1 VKFVIMAGGQGTR
14 FWPLS
19 RERRPKQFLAITGTR
34 TMLQETVARLA
45 PLARPEDVYV
55 VCGRQYVEL
64 VRKQQP
70 DLGPQQLI
78 VEPVARNTAPCIGLA
93 ALHLRRTVGDAVMAV
108 LPADHS
114 IGRVDEFHAVLH
126 HAARLAEQ
134 GWLVT
139 FGIEPTFP
147 STGYGYIQRAE
158 QIPEQKERPSFR
170 VARFAE
176 KPAREKAA
184 EFLASGEYYW
194 NSGMFVWT
202 VGTILEQ
209 FRQHMPEL
217 HEILLE
223 IDADWEN
230 AEKREALFSRAP
242 RVSID
247 FGVMEKAE
255 KVATIPCGLD
265 WNDVGNW
272 RAVEDLL
279 CEDESGIAAN
289 TRYVQYG
296 SRDCLVHSAS
306 GKLVA
311 LVGVEGLVVVET
323 PDVVLICRKDKSED
337 VKQIVEELR
346 RNGPE
351 EYL

>member
-1 VKFVIMAGGQGTR
+1 VKFAIMAGGQGTR

-19 RERRPKQFLAITGTR
+19 RECRPKQFLAITGAR
-34 TMLQETVARLA
+34 TMLQDTAARLS
-45 PLARPEDVYV
+45 PLAQPDDIYV
-55 VCGRQYVEL
+55 VCGRQYAEL
-64 VRKQQP
+64 VRDQLP
-70 DLGPQQLI
+70 DLGPNQLI
-78 VEPVARNTAPCIGLA
+78 VEPVPRNTAPCIGLA
-93 ALHLRRTVGDAVMAV
+93 ALHLRRIAGDAVMAV

-114 IGRVDEFHAVLH
+114 IGQVNEFHEVLRR
-126 HAARLAEQ
+126 AAQLAEQ

-147 STGYGYIQRAE
+147 ATGYGYIQRAG
-158 QIPEQKERPSFR
+158 QIGQQQGRGLFR
-170 VARFAE
+170 VARFTE
-176 KPAREKAA
+176 KPPLEQATK
-184 EFLASGEYYW
+184 FVASGEYYW

-202 VGTILEQ
+202 VDTIMEQ

-223 IDADWEN
+223 IDTHWND
-230 AEKREALFSRAP
+230 AERTEALFSRAP

-247 FGVMEKAE
+247 FGVMERAE
-255 KVATIPCGLD
+255 KVATIPCNLE

-272 RAVEDLL
+272 RTVEDLL
-279 CEDESGIAAN
+279 REDESGIATN
-289 TRYVQYG
+289 TPCVQWG
-296 SRDCLVHSAS
+296 SRDCLVHSTS

-311 LVGVEGLVVVET
+311 LVGAEELIVVET
-323 PDVVLICRKDKSED
+323 PDVVLVCRKDKAED

-346 RNGPE
+346 RNGPQ

>member
-1 VKFVIMAGGQGTR
+1 VKFAIMAGGQGTR

-19 RERRPKQFLAITGTR
+19 RECRPKQFLTIAGSR
-34 TMLQETVARLA
+34 TMLQETVARLS
-45 PLARPEDVYV
+45 PLARSDDVYV

-64 VRKQQP
+64 VRNQLP

-78 VEPVARNTAPCIGLA
+78 VEPVPRNTAPCIGLA
-93 ALHLRRTVGDAVMAV
+93 ALHLRRIVGDALMAV

-114 IGRVDEFHAVLH
+114 IGRVDEFHEVLGQ
-126 HAARLAEQ
+126 AAPLAKE

-147 STGYGYIQRAE
+147 STGYGYIQRAG
-158 QIPEQKERPSFR
+158 QISEHKGRASFR
-170 VARFAE
+170 VARFTE
-176 KPAREKAA
+176 KPPLEQAS
-184 EFLASGEYYW
+184 EFVASGEYYW

-202 VGTILEQ
+202 VSTIMEQ

-217 HEILLE
+217 HEILVE
-223 IDADWEN
+223 IDADWDN
-230 AEKREALFSRAP
+230 AEKREALFARAP
-242 RVSID
+242 HLSID

-255 KVATIPCGLD
+255 RVATIPCGLG

-272 RAVEDLL
+272 RAVETLL
-279 CEDESGIAAN
+279 CEDESGISAN
-289 TRYVQYG
+289 TRYVQWG
-296 SRDCLVHSAS
+296 SRNCLVHSAS

-311 LVGVEGLVVVET
+311 LVGAEELIVVET
-323 PDVVLICRKDKSED
+323 PDVVLVCRKDKAED
-337 VKQIVEELR
+337 VKQIVEQLR
-346 RNGPE
+346 RNGPA

>member
-1 VKFVIMAGGQGTR
+1 MKFAVMAGGQGTR

-19 RERRPKQFLAITGTR
+19 RESRPKQFLAITGTR
-34 TMLQETVARLA
+34 TMLQETVVRLS
-45 PLARPEDVYV
+45 PLARPDDVYV
-55 VCGRQYVEL
+55 VCGRQYVDL
-64 VRKQQP
+64 VHNQLP

-78 VEPVARNTAPCIGLA
+78 VEPVPRNTAPCIGLA

-114 IGRVDEFHAVLH
+114 IGQVGEFHEVLGQ
-126 HAARLAEQ
+126 AAQLAEQ

-147 STGYGYIQRAE
+147 STGYGYIQRAG
-158 QIPEQKERPSFR
+158 QIAAQNGRRSFQ
-170 VARFAE
+170 VARFTE
-176 KPAREKAA
+176 KPPLEQAA
-184 EFLASGEYYW
+184 KFVASGEYYW
-194 NSGMFVWT
+194 NSGIFVWT
-202 VGTILEQ
+202 IGTIMEQ
-209 FRQHMPEL
+209 FRRHMPEL
-217 HEILLE
+217 HQILLE
-223 IDADWEN
+223 IDADWDN
-230 AEKREALFSRAP
+230 AEKRESLFSRAP
-242 RVSID
+242 GVSID

-255 KVATIPCGLD
+255 KVATIPCSLD

-272 RAVEDLL
+272 RAVEELL

-289 TRYVQYG
+289 TPYVQWG

-311 LVGVEGLVVVET
+311 LVGAEELIVVET
-323 PDVVLICRKDKSED
+323 PDVVLVCRKDRAED

-346 RNGPE
+346 RNGPG